1 MAYPNIYNLKY
12 ATIES
17 ADYFADANVW
27 IYSLQNWAN
36 LKPWEDKY
44 YQFFFDI
51 VDSTLDPKPKLL
63 LPTLLVSE
71 ITNTYL
77 KKFAVP
83 DFFLQNSIPQG
94 TAFDFKKQYRP
105 TQHYKDSFEKI
116 MDDISSLHSTIKYVD
131 DRCIAN
137 AATLL
142 NKSIGIFD
150 YNDYLYYNLCKELNK
165 TKRTIM
171 LTNDGDFQVSDF
183 EIVTLNKTL
192 LSL

>member
-1 MAYPNIYNLKY
+1 MAYPNIYNLNRV
-12 ATIES
+12 TIES

-27 IYSLQNWAN
+27 IYSLQNWDD
-36 LKPWEDKY
+36 LKPWENKY

-83 DFFLQNSIPQG
+83 DYFLQNSIPPG
-94 TAFDFKKQYRP
+94 TTFDFKKQYRP

-116 MDDISSLHSTIKYVD
+116 MDDIGSLHAVIKYVD
-131 DRCIAN
+131 DRSIAN
-137 AATLL
+137 SASLL